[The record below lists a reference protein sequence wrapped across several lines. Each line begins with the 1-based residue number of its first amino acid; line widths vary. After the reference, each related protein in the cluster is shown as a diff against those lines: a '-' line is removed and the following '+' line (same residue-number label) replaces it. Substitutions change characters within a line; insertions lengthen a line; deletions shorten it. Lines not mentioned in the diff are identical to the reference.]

1 MRFKARGVVAD
12 WFEEGGQKDDST
24 SVSIGVNAEEHP
36 GKQADCNPSL
46 LNFLIN
52 FSNQSKKLLC
62 ITAKMSVQWST
73 PGKFIQGLKFNYID
87 GKWPVFV

>member
-1 MRFKARGVVAD
+1 MIRLVSALV
-12 WFEEGGQKDDST
+12 ST
-24 SVSIGVNAEEHP
+24 LSSTAWESGSGVNNRPTTEHP